1 MNQSNLNQNEP
12 KVETQ
17 NVTPQTTANEIEL
30 PKFASEEKSIG
41 TLKKDTQK
49 SPVAMLIL
57 FGILIAVIY
66 FIPIVTPYFSD
77 ILDKLGISNN
87 SEIYDGIP
95 DTDTTKD
102 NTDTKDNTQKDTTEK
117 KTYTLAATET
127 ATLDKIEYTAF
138 QKEQDGAY
146 YYINYTIT
154 NKSTSTYSFTTHKIF
169 LEFYDDAKT
178 YLGSTLVNT
187 PSLNA
192 NSTVSV
198 KSLANQSIYTNATT
212 FQIVEKQ
219 ADEYPDANLINNTL
233 TCTLNN
239 RILTY
244 TFYNNKLTKIV
255 DTDTYSD
262 TSTNYT
268 NTYIDAQ
275 TKVNT
280 LNRVTGVNAIFVPET
295 NKFTT
300 NITIDYNIVNSNL
313 TTNDTLYY
321 VKDTSANTIKY
332 ELDALGYTCN

>member
-12 KVETQ
+12 KVETK
-17 NVTPQTTANEIEL
+17 NITPQTTNEIEL

-49 SPVAMLIL
+49 SPIAMLIL
-57 FGILIAVIY
+57 FGILITVIY

-87 SEIYDGIP
+87 SEIYDGIQN
-95 DTDTTKD
+95 TDTTKD
-102 NTDTKDNTQKDTTEK
+102 NTDTKDDTQKELSKK

-138 QKEQDGAY
+138 QKLQEDTY
-146 YYINYTIT
+146 YYLSYTIT

-178 YLGSTLVNT
+178 YLGSILVNT

-192 NSTVSV
+192 NSTVSL
-198 KSLANQSIYTNATT
+198 KSLANQSIYTSATT

-219 ADEYPDANLINNTL
+219 SDEYPDANLINNTL

-239 RILTY
+239 RVLTY
-244 TFYNNKLTKIV
+244 TFYNNKLTKII

-280 LNRVTGVNAIFVPET
+280 LNRVTGVNAIFIPET

-313 TTNDTLYY
+313 TPNDTLYY

>member
-12 KVETQ
+12 RPETQ
-17 NVTPQTTANEIEL
+17 NVTPKTTNEIEL

-102 NTDTKDNTQKDTTEK
+102 NTDTKDDTQKEPPKK

-146 YYINYTIT
+146 YYINYTVT

-178 YLGSTLVNT
+178 YLGSALVNT

-198 KSLANQSIYTNATT
+198 KSLVNQSIYTSATT

>member
-12 KVETQ
+12 RPETQ
-17 NVTPQTTANEIEL
+17 NVTPQTTNEIEL

-102 NTDTKDNTQKDTTEK
+102 NTDGTKDNTPKEPVEK

-178 YLGSTLVNT
+178 YLGSALVNT

-192 NSTVSV
+192 NSTVFI
-198 KSLANQSIYTNATT
+198 KSLVNQSIYTSATT

-239 RILTY
+239 RVLTY

-255 DTDTYSD
+255 DADTYSD

-280 LNRVTGVNAIFVPET
+280 LNRVTGVNAVFVPET

-300 NITIDYNIVNSNL
+300 NITIDYNIVNSDL

>member
-1 MNQSNLNQNEP
+1 MNQSNLNQKEP
-12 KVETQ
+12 KVEAK
-17 NVTPQTTANEIEL
+17 NITPQTTNEIEL

-138 QKEQDGAY
+138 QKLQEDTY
-146 YYINYTIT
+146 YYLSYTIT

-178 YLGSTLVNT
+178 YLGSILVNT

-192 NSTVSV
+192 NSTASV
-198 KSLANQSIYTNATT
+198 KSLVNQSIYTSATT

-219 ADEYPDANLINNTL
+219 ADEYPDANLINNSL

-239 RILTY
+239 RVLTY

-300 NITIDYNIVNSNL
+300 NITIDYNIVNSDL

>member
-12 KVETQ
+12 KVETK
-17 NVTPQTTANEIEL
+17 NITPQTTNEIEL

-178 YLGSTLVNT
+178 YLGSALVNT

-198 KSLANQSIYTNATT
+198 KSLVNQSIYTSATT

-233 TCTLNN
+233 
-239 RILTY
+239 
-244 TFYNNKLTKIV
+244 
-255 DTDTYSD
+255 
-262 TSTNYT
+262 
-268 NTYIDAQ
+268 
-275 TKVNT
+275 
-280 LNRVTGVNAIFVPET
+280 
-295 NKFTT
+295 
-300 NITIDYNIVNSNL
+300 IT
-313 TTNDTLYY
+313 
-321 VKDTSANTIKY
+321 AF
-332 ELDALGYTCN
+332 

>member
-12 KVETQ
+12 RPETQ
-17 NVTPQTTANEIEL
+17 NVTPQTTNEIEL

-102 NTDTKDNTQKDTTEK
+102 NTDTKDNTQKEPLEK

-138 QKEQDGAY
+138 QKEQAGAY

-169 LEFYDDAKT
+169 LEFYDSAKT
-178 YLGSTLVNT
+178 YLGSALVNT

-192 NSTVSV
+192 NSTVSI
-198 KSLANQSIYTNATT
+198 KSLVNQSIYTSATT

-219 ADEYPDANLINNTL
+219 SDEYPDANLINNTL

-239 RILTY
+239 RVLTY

-268 NTYIDAQ
+268 NTYIDSQ

-300 NITIDYNIVNSNL
+300 NITIDYNIVNSDL

>member
-12 KVETQ
+12 RPETQ
-17 NVTPQTTANEIEL
+17 NVTPKTTNEIEL

-138 QKEQDGAY
+138 QKEQGGAN

-169 LEFYDDAKT
+169 LEFYDSAKT
-178 YLGSTLVNT
+178 YLGSALVNT

-192 NSTVSV
+192 NSTVSI
-198 KSLANQSIYTNATT
+198 KSLVNQSIYTSATT

-219 ADEYPDANLINNTL
+219 SDEYPDANLINNTL

-239 RILTY
+239 RVLTY

-268 NTYIDAQ
+268 NTYIDSQ

>member
-12 KVETQ
+12 KVETK
-17 NVTPQTTANEIEL
+17 NITPQTTNEIEL

-87 SEIYDGIP
+87 SEIYDGIQN
-95 DTDTTKD
+95 TDTTKD
-102 NTDTKDNTQKDTTEK
+102 NTDTKDDTQKEPPKK

-138 QKEQDGAY
+138 QKLQEDTY
-146 YYINYTIT
+146 YYLSYTIT

-178 YLGSTLVNT
+178 YLGSILVNT

-192 NSTVSV
+192 NSTVSL
-198 KSLANQSIYTNATT
+198 KSLANQSIYTSATT

-219 ADEYPDANLINNTL
+219 SDEYPNANLINNTL

-239 RILTY
+239 RVLTY

-295 NKFTT
+295 NKFKT

-313 TTNDTLYY
+313 TPNDTLYY

>member
-12 KVETQ
+12 KVETK
-17 NVTPQTTANEIEL
+17 NITPQTTNEIEL

-87 SEIYDGIP
+87 SEIYDGIQN
-95 DTDTTKD
+95 TDTTKD
-102 NTDTKDNTQKDTTEK
+102 NTDTKDDTQKELPKK

-138 QKEQDGAY
+138 QKLQEDTY
-146 YYINYTIT
+146 YYLSYTIT

-178 YLGSTLVNT
+178 YLGSILVNT

-192 NSTVSV
+192 NSTVSL
-198 KSLANQSIYTNATT
+198 KSLANQSIYTSATT

-219 ADEYPDANLINNTL
+219 SDEYPDANLINNTL

-239 RILTY
+239 RVLTY

-313 TTNDTLYY
+313 TPNDTLYY

>member
-12 KVETQ
+12 RPEIQ
-17 NVTPQTTANEIEL
+17 NATPQTTNEIEL

-178 YLGSTLVNT
+178 YLGSALVNT

-198 KSLANQSIYTNATT
+198 KSLVNQSIYTSATT

>member
-12 KVETQ
+12 RPETQ
-17 NVTPQTTANEIEL
+17 NVTPQTTNEIEL

-49 SPVAMLIL
+49 SPIAMLIL

-178 YLGSTLVNT
+178 YLGSALVNT

-198 KSLANQSIYTNATT
+198 KSLVNQSIYTSATT

-239 RILTY
+239 RVLTY

-280 LNRVTGVNAIFVPET
+280 LNRVTGVNAIFIPET

-313 TTNDTLYY
+313 TANDTLYY

>member
-12 KVETQ
+12 KVETK
-17 NVTPQTTANEIEL
+17 NITPQTTNEIEL

-87 SEIYDGIP
+87 SEIYDGIQN
-95 DTDTTKD
+95 TDTTKD
-102 NTDTKDNTQKDTTEK
+102 NTETKDDTHKELPKK

-138 QKEQDGAY
+138 QKLQEDTY
-146 YYINYTIT
+146 YYLSYTIT

-178 YLGSTLVNT
+178 YLGSILVNT

-192 NSTVSV
+192 NITVSL
-198 KSLANQSIYTNATT
+198 KSLANQSIYTSATT

-219 ADEYPDANLINNTL
+219 SDEYPDANLINNTL

-239 RILTY
+239 RVLTY

-313 TTNDTLYY
+313 TPNDTLYY

>member
-12 KVETQ
+12 KVETK
-17 NVTPQTTANEIEL
+17 NITPQTTNEIEL

-87 SEIYDGIP
+87 SEIYDGIQN
-95 DTDTTKD
+95 TDTTKD
-102 NTDTKDNTQKDTTEK
+102 NTDTKDDTQKELPKK

-138 QKEQDGAY
+138 QKLQEDTY
-146 YYINYTIT
+146 YYLSYTIT

-178 YLGSTLVNT
+178 YLGSILVNT

-192 NSTVSV
+192 NSTVSL
-198 KSLANQSIYTNATT
+198 KSLANQSIYTSATT

-219 ADEYPDANLINNTL
+219 SDEYPDANLINNTL

-239 RILTY
+239 RVLTY

-313 TTNDTLYY
+313 TANDTLYY

>member
-12 KVETQ
+12 KVETK
-17 NVTPQTTANEIEL
+17 NITPQTTNEIEL

-87 SEIYDGIP
+87 SEIYDGIQN
-95 DTDTTKD
+95 TDTTKD
-102 NTDTKDNTQKDTTEK
+102 NTDTKDDTQKELPKK

-138 QKEQDGAY
+138 QKLQEDTY
-146 YYINYTIT
+146 YYLSYTIT

-178 YLGSTLVNT
+178 YLGSILVNT

-192 NSTVSV
+192 NSTVSL
-198 KSLANQSIYTNATT
+198 KSLANQSIYTSATT

-219 ADEYPDANLINNTL
+219 SDEYPNANLINNTL

-239 RILTY
+239 RVLTY

-313 TTNDTLYY
+313 TPNDTLYY

>member
-1 MNQSNLNQNEP
+1 MNQSNLNQKEP
-12 KVETQ
+12 KVEAK
-17 NVTPQTTANEIEL
+17 NITPQTTNEIEL

-138 QKEQDGAY
+138 QKLQEDTY
-146 YYINYTIT
+146 YYLSYTIT
-154 NKSTSTYSFTTHKIF
+154 NKSTSTYSFTTHKIV

-178 YLGSTLVNT
+178 YLGSILVNT

-192 NSTVSV
+192 NSTASV
-198 KSLANQSIYTNATT
+198 KSLVNQSIYTSATT

-219 ADEYPDANLINNTL
+219 ADEYPDANLINNSL

-239 RILTY
+239 RVLTY

-300 NITIDYNIVNSNL
+300 NITIDYNIVNSDL

>member
-12 KVETQ
+12 RPETQ
-17 NVTPQTTANEIEL
+17 NVTPQTTNEIEL

-102 NTDTKDNTQKDTTEK
+102 NTDTKDNTQKEPLEK

-138 QKEQDGAY
+138 QKEQAGAY

-169 LEFYDDAKT
+169 LEFYDSAKT
-178 YLGSTLVNT
+178 YLGSALVNT
-187 PSLNA
+187 PNLSVN
-192 NSTVSV
+192 NSVSI
-198 KSLANQSIYTNATT
+198 KSLVNQSIYTSATT

-239 RILTY
+239 RVLTY

-268 NTYIDAQ
+268 NTYIDSQ

>member
-12 KVETQ
+12 KVENQ

-87 SEIYDGIP
+87 SEIYDGIKNP
-95 DTDTTKD
+95 DTTKD
-102 NTDTKDNTQKDTTEK
+102 NTDTKDDTKKEPQKK

-198 KSLANQSIYTNATT
+198 KSLVNQSIYTNATT
-212 FQIVEKQ
+212 FQIIEKQ
-219 ADEYPDANLINNTL
+219 SDEYPDANLINNTL
-233 TCTLNN
+233 TCTINN

-313 TTNDTLYY
+313 TANDTLYY

>member
-12 KVETQ
+12 KVEAK
-17 NVTPQTTANEIEL
+17 NITPQTTNEIEL

-117 KTYTLAATET
+117 KTYTLATTET

-178 YLGSTLVNT
+178 YLGSALVNT

-192 NSTVSV
+192 NSTVSI
-198 KSLANQSIYTNATT
+198 KSLVNQSIYTSATT

-239 RILTY
+239 RVLTY

-255 DTDTYSD
+255 DADTYSD

-280 LNRVTGVNAIFVPET
+280 LNRVTGVNAVFVPET

-300 NITIDYNIVNSNL
+300 NITIDYNIVNSDL
-313 TTNDTLYY
+313 TSNDTLYY

>member
-17 NVTPQTTANEIEL
+17 NVAPQTTNEIEL

-87 SEIYDGIP
+87 SEIYGGIP

-102 NTDTKDNTQKDTTEK
+102 NTDGTKDNT
-117 KTYTLAATET
+117 
-127 ATLDKIEYTAF
+127 

-154 NKSTSTYSFTTHKIF
+154 NKSTSTYSFSTHKIF

-178 YLGSTLVNT
+178 YLGSALVNT

-198 KSLANQSIYTNATT
+198 KSLVNQSIYTSATT

-239 RILTY
+239 RVLTY

-255 DTDTYSD
+255 DTDTSD
-262 TSTNYT
+262 DTNINYV
-268 NTYIDAQ
+268 NSYIETQ
-275 TKVNT
+275 TKINE
-280 LNRVTGVNAIFVPET
+280 LNKVTGVNAIFIPET

-300 NITIDYNIVNSNL
+300 NITIDYNIVNSDL

>member
-12 KVETQ
+12 RPETQ

-198 KSLANQSIYTNATT
+198 KSLVNQSIYTSATT

>member
-12 KVETQ
+12 RPETQ
-17 NVTPQTTANEIEL
+17 NVTPKTTNEIEL

-138 QKEQDGAY
+138 QKEQGGAN

-169 LEFYDDAKT
+169 LEFYDSAKT
-178 YLGSTLVNT
+178 YLGSALVNT

-192 NSTVSV
+192 NSTVSI
-198 KSLANQSIYTNATT
+198 KSLVNQSIYTSATT

-219 ADEYPDANLINNTL
+219 SDEYPDANLINNTL

-239 RILTY
+239 RVLTY

-300 NITIDYNIVNSNL
+300 NITIDYNIVNSDL
-313 TTNDTLYY
+313 TSNDTLYY

>member
-12 KVETQ
+12 RPETQ
-17 NVTPQTTANEIEL
+17 NVTPQTTNEIEL

-178 YLGSTLVNT
+178 YLGSALVNT

-198 KSLANQSIYTNATT
+198 KSLVNQSIYTSATT

-313 TTNDTLYY
+313 TANDTLYY

>member
-12 KVETQ
+12 RPETQ
-17 NVTPQTTANEIEL
+17 NVTPKTTNEIEL

-138 QKEQDGAY
+138 QKEQGGAN

-169 LEFYDDAKT
+169 LEFYDSAKT
-178 YLGSTLVNT
+178 YLGSALVNT

-198 KSLANQSIYTNATT
+198 KSLVNQSIYTSATT

-219 ADEYPDANLINNTL
+219 SDEYPDANLINNTL

-239 RILTY
+239 RVLTY

-268 NTYIDAQ
+268 NTYIDSQ

-300 NITIDYNIVNSNL
+300 NITIDYNIVNSDL
-313 TTNDTLYY
+313 TSNDTLYY

>member
-12 KVETQ
+12 RPETQ
-17 NVTPQTTANEIEL
+17 NVTPQTTNEIEL

>member
-12 KVETQ
+12 RPETQ
-17 NVTPQTTANEIEL
+17 NVTPQTTNEIEL

-178 YLGSTLVNT
+178 YLGSALVNT

-198 KSLANQSIYTNATT
+198 KSLVNQSIYTSATT

-239 RILTY
+239 RVLSY

-313 TTNDTLYY
+313 TANDTLYY

>member
-12 KVETQ
+12 RPETQ
-17 NVTPQTTANEIEL
+17 NVTPQTTNEIEL

-102 NTDTKDNTQKDTTEK
+102 NTDTKDNTQKEPLEK

-138 QKEQDGAY
+138 QKEQAGAY

-169 LEFYDDAKT
+169 LEFYDSAKT
-178 YLGSTLVNT
+178 YLGSALVNT

-192 NSTVSV
+192 NSTVSI
-198 KSLANQSIYTNATT
+198 KSLVNQSIYTSATT

-219 ADEYPDANLINNTL
+219 SDEYPDANLINNTL

-239 RILTY
+239 RVLTY

-268 NTYIDAQ
+268 NTYIDSQ

-280 LNRVTGVNAIFVPET
+280 LNRVTGVNAVFVPET

-300 NITIDYNIVNSNL
+300 NITIDYNIVNSDL
-313 TTNDTLYY
+313 TSNDTLYY

>member
-12 KVETQ
+12 RPETQ
-17 NVTPQTTANEIEL
+17 NVTPQTTNEIEL

-102 NTDTKDNTQKDTTEK
+102 NTDTKDNTQKEPLEK

-138 QKEQDGAY
+138 QKEQAGAY

-169 LEFYDDAKT
+169 LEFYDSAKT
-178 YLGSTLVNT
+178 YLGSALVNT

-192 NSTVSV
+192 NSTVSI
-198 KSLANQSIYTNATT
+198 KSLVNQSIYTSATT

-219 ADEYPDANLINNTL
+219 SDEYPDANLINNTL

-239 RILTY
+239 RVLTY

-268 NTYIDAQ
+268 NTYIDSQ

-300 NITIDYNIVNSNL
+300 NITIDYNIVNSDL
-313 TTNDTLYY
+313 TSNDTLYY

>member
-17 NVTPQTTANEIEL
+17 NVTPKTTNEIEL

-138 QKEQDGAY
+138 QKEQGGAN

-169 LEFYDDAKT
+169 LEFYDSAKT
-178 YLGSTLVNT
+178 YLGSALVNT

-192 NSTVSV
+192 NSTVSI
-198 KSLANQSIYTNATT
+198 KSLVNQSIYTSATT

-219 ADEYPDANLINNTL
+219 SDEYPDANLINNTL

-239 RILTY
+239 RVLTY

-268 NTYIDAQ
+268 NTYIDSQ

-300 NITIDYNIVNSNL
+300 NITIDYNIVNSDL
-313 TTNDTLYY
+313 TSNDTLYY

>member
-12 KVETQ
+12 RPETQ
-17 NVTPQTTANEIEL
+17 NATPQTTNEIEL

-178 YLGSTLVNT
+178 YLGSALVNT

-198 KSLANQSIYTNATT
+198 KSLVNQSIYTSATT

-239 RILTY
+239 RVLSY

-313 TTNDTLYY
+313 TANDTLYY

>member
-12 KVETQ
+12 KVETK
-17 NVTPQTTANEIEL
+17 NITPQTTNEIEL

-87 SEIYDGIP
+87 SEIYDGIQN
-95 DTDTTKD
+95 TDTTKD
-102 NTDTKDNTQKDTTEK
+102 NTDTKDDTQKEPPKK

-138 QKEQDGAY
+138 QKLQEDTY
-146 YYINYTIT
+146 YYLSYTIT

-169 LEFYDDAKT
+169 LEFYDAAKT
-178 YLGSTLVNT
+178 YLGSILVNT

-192 NSTVSV
+192 NSTVSL
-198 KSLANQSIYTNATT
+198 KSLANQSIYTSATT

-219 ADEYPDANLINNTL
+219 SDEYPDANLINNTL

-239 RILTY
+239 RVLTY

-300 NITIDYNIVNSNL
+300 NITIDYNIVNYDL
-313 TTNDTLYY
+313 TPNDTLYY

>member
-12 KVETQ
+12 KVEAK
-17 NVTPQTTANEIEL
+17 NITPQTTNEIEL

-102 NTDTKDNTQKDTTEK
+102 NTDTKDNTQKEPLEK

-178 YLGSTLVNT
+178 YLGSALVNT

-198 KSLANQSIYTNATT
+198 KSLVNQSIYTSAIT

-239 RILTY
+239 RVLTY

-280 LNRVTGVNAIFVPET
+280 LNRVTGVNAVFVPET

>member
-12 KVETQ
+12 RPETQ
-17 NVTPQTTANEIEL
+17 NVTPQTTNEIEL

-178 YLGSTLVNT
+178 YLGSALVNT

-198 KSLANQSIYTNATT
+198 KSLVNQSIYTNATT

-239 RILTY
+239 RVLTY

>member
-17 NVTPQTTANEIEL
+17 NVTPQTTNEIEL

-87 SEIYDGIP
+87 SEIYDGIQN
-95 DTDTTKD
+95 TDTTKD
-102 NTDTKDNTQKDTTEK
+102 NTDIKDDTQKEPPKK

-138 QKEQDGAY
+138 QKLQEDTY
-146 YYINYTIT
+146 YYLSYTIT

-178 YLGSTLVNT
+178 YLGSILVNT

-198 KSLANQSIYTNATT
+198 KSLVNQSIYTSATT

-219 ADEYPDANLINNTL
+219 SDEYPDANLINNTL

>member
-12 KVETQ
+12 RPEAK
-17 NVTPQTTANEIEL
+17 NITPQTTNEIEL

-87 SEIYDGIP
+87 SEIYDGIQNN
-95 DTDTTKD
+95 DTTKD
-102 NTDTKDNTQKDTTEK
+102 NTDTKDDTQKEPPKK

-138 QKEQDGAY
+138 QKLQEDTY
-146 YYINYTIT
+146 YYLSYTIT

-178 YLGSTLVNT
+178 YLGSILVNT

-198 KSLANQSIYTNATT
+198 KSLVNQSIYTSATT

>member
-12 KVETQ
+12 RPETQ
-17 NVTPQTTANEIEL
+17 NVTPQTTNEIEL

-178 YLGSTLVNT
+178 YLGSALVNT

-198 KSLANQSIYTNATT
+198 KSLVNQSIYTSATT

-239 RILTY
+239 RVLTY

>member
-12 KVETQ
+12 RPETQ
-17 NVTPQTTANEIEL
+17 NVTPQTTNEIEL

-178 YLGSTLVNT
+178 YLGSALVNT

-192 NSTVSV
+192 NSTVFI
-198 KSLANQSIYTNATT
+198 KSLVNQSIYTSATT

-239 RILTY
+239 RVLTY

-255 DTDTYSD
+255 DADTYSD

-280 LNRVTGVNAIFVPET
+280 LNRVTGVNAVFVPET

-300 NITIDYNIVNSNL
+300 NITIDYNIVNSDL
-313 TTNDTLYY
+313 TSNDTLYY

>member
-12 KVETQ
+12 KVEAK
-17 NVTPQTTANEIEL
+17 NITPQTTNEIEL

-77 ILDKLGISNN
+77 ILYRLGISNN
-87 SEIYDGIP
+87 SEIYDGIQN
-95 DTDTTKD
+95 TDTTKD

-169 LEFYDDAKT
+169 LEFYDSAKT

-198 KSLANQSIYTNATT
+198 KSLVNQSIYTSATT

-239 RILTY
+239 RVLTY

-255 DTDTYSD
+255 DTNTSNDTNI
-262 TSTNYT
+262 NYV
-268 NTYIDAQ
+268 NSYIETQ
-275 TKVNT
+275 TKINE
-280 LNRVTGVNAIFVPET
+280 LNKVTGVNAIFIPET

-300 NITIDYNIVNSNL
+300 NITIDYNIVNSDL
-313 TTNDTLYY
+313 TQNDTLYY

>member
-12 KVETQ
+12 RPETQ
-17 NVTPQTTANEIEL
+17 NATPKTANEIEL

-49 SPVAMLIL
+49 SPIAMLIL

-178 YLGSTLVNT
+178 YLGSALVNT

-198 KSLANQSIYTNATT
+198 KSLVNQSIYTSATT

-239 RILTY
+239 RVLTY

-300 NITIDYNIVNSNL
+300 NITIDYNIVNSDL